1 MKIISDRNQKQGKH
15 ELKEKM
21 LADMGHEL
29 VSLALPVGD
38 YTELTPEIEEV
49 IKRRGSKLS
58 KMDLIGLMKVS
69 VDTKADNEELYSC
82 LVSDHQ
88 RFSDSQ
94 FLAHNNGI
102 KLFILVENNDGISDV
117 KHFENW
123 KNEKRWQFFFKRRKY
138 AVAHNLPIPRQPVS
152 SLTLKK
158 MMSTEHT
165 KYGTEFLFCK
175 PEETAQ
181 KIVEILEQYR
191 Q

>member
-1 MKIISDRNQKQGKH
+1 MKIAVDVAQKKNCHTLKH
-15 ELKEKM
+15 NMLKE
-21 LADMGHEL
+21 MGHEL
-29 VSLALPVGD
+29 IRLPIPVGD
-38 YTELTPEIEEV
+38 YIEITPEIEEV
-49 IKRRGSKLS
+49 IKRRGSKLK
-58 KMDLIGLMKVS
+58 KMDLIGLMNVS
-69 VDTKADNEELYSC
+69 VDVKASNEELYMD
-82 LVSDHQ
+82 LVSDHS

-102 KLFILVENNDGISDV
+102 KLYILVENNDGISDV

-181 KIVEILEQYR
+181 KIVEILEQYK